1 MDLFFACGM
10 CGGDPTTDGLLLQSA
25 LAAVISAP
33 YLLRSQISSAW
44 RRARGVHAGLTAE
57 DDAAACSLHERDDEA
72 TR

>member
-1 MDLFFACGM
+1 MELLVACGL
-10 CGGDPTTDGLLLQSA
+10 CGGDSATDGFLLQSA

-33 YLLRSQISSAW
+33 YLLRSQFSSAW

-57 DDAAACSLHERDDEA
+57 DDAAACSLQERDDEP